1 MSPENELVKLEE
13 VIELL
18 NKLILDKDKFI
29 IQSADVDIGST
40 KMELTNNEPHMFN
53 RLAIKVLFCK
63 K

>member
-40 KMELTNNEPHMFN
+40 KMELTDSESHMFN